1 MQVEKPQTE
10 NDEYLQQKLRDLKD
24 QEGIIGY
31 ILRGSKSAAIDLK
44 DPKKIIEYAV
54 LSSTIFDESQTM
66 TDTLQLGN
74 IDTIVIE
81 SEDIKL
87 LSMNLED
94 MRITIFMEKSVD
106 HNKLYEDLK

>member
-66 TDTLQLGN
+66 TDTLQLEN